1 MLIVR
6 GSFVF
11 VSIWYY
17 QLGFFRNNKYVGFS
31 VKKVKLSV
39 DFGNDS
45 QMLR

>member
-6 GSFVF
+6 GSFIF
-11 VSIWYY
+11 VSILYY

-31 VKKVKLSV
+31 VKKVKLSAN
-39 DFGNDS
+39 FGNNS